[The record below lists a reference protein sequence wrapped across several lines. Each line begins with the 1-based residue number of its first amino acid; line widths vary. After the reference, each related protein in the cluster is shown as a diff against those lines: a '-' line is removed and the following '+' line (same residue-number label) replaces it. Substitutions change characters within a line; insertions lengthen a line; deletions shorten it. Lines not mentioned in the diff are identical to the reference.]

1 MWDCMIQ
8 EGCIFVKETFN
19 VTLLDTNTS
28 TLVWAGTY
36 LDSIA
41 DANTIN
47 AAPSGVLVSVLPG
60 AAAKCIRHP
69 CTMTRTTRICH
80 GSASL
85 AE

>member
-41 DANTIN
+41 DASTIN
-47 AAPSGVLVSVLPG
+47 AAPSGVLVSACCQGLLQSESGTHV
-60 AAAKCIRHP
+60 R
-69 CTMTRTTRICH
+69 
-80 GSASL
+80 
-85 AE
+85 